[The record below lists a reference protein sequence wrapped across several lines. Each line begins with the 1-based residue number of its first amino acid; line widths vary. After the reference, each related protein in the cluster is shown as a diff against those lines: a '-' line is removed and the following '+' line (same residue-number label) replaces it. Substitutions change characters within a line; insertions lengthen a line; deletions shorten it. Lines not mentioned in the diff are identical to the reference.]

1 MGNYNPTRSTIVT
14 SSDGNSVNIPQ
25 SDLSRVI
32 PRQLSTGSTR
42 GVQTVGYGK
51 ARLDGPNNRILVG
64 GDGNSSVGIGNIPG
78 TNEFG
83 FFLINTNGIV
93 TMKSVNGATTWY
105 DDTGKIV
112 QTTTNGST
120 VWYDDTGVPRILT
133 GQAPLDGRMGSWVT
147 KTGVNVITELS

>member
-1 MGNYNPTRSTIVT
+1 MAEYTPTNKTIVS
-14 SSDGNSVNIPQ
+14 SSDGNSINIPA

-51 ARLDGPNNRILVG
+51 AKLDGPNNRIIVG

-78 TNEFG
+78 TTEFG
-83 FFLINTNGIV
+83 FFLINSAGIV

-105 DDTGKIV
+105 DDSGNIV

-120 VWYDDTGVPRILT
+120 VWYDTTGLPRILT
-133 GQAPLDGRMGSWVT
+133 GQAPSDGRMGSWIT
-147 KTGVNVITELS
+147 KPGINVITELS